1 MKRIIA
7 TRWWPLFSHHI
18 GASTLVFAFINGRL
32 KLQIAVNNQRLFV
45 GFQIEIFDGNV
56 PKQTKIS
63 VFVIGVWSPWFEVYT
78 VIQMAYLLQ
87 IANFIFKGIE
97 IQRQQRLWLTFDR
110 VVISNDSFVSRLDS
124 KRLWFDSFEA
134 WHQSKSAFKLKVS
147 NQTPKGTVSSA

>member
-1 MKRIIA
+1 MIAII
-7 TRWWPLFSHHI
+7 FSPHWSS
-18 GASTLVFAFINGRL
+18 ASTLVFVFINGRL

-97 IQRQQRLWLTFDR
+97 IQRQQRL
-110 VVISNDSFVSRLDS
+110 
-124 KRLWFDSFEA
+124 
-134 WHQSKSAFKLKVS
+134 
-147 NQTPKGTVSSA
+147 